1 MPVSELDRI
10 QLIDVP
16 KARTALTFFRVMAV
30 IVGIGLLLLVLE
42 LILHYGF
49 HNEALAWWP
58 QPHGILFILYVA
70 ATANL
75 GFKMRWDIPRMV
87 GVILAGV
94 VPFLSFYVE
103 HRVSGTVKRELDG
116 IEARRLEQ

>member
-1 MPVSELDRI
+1 MSELDRS

-30 IVGIGLLLLVLE
+30 IVGIGLLLLVVE
-42 LILHYGF
+42 LVLHWGF
-49 HNEALAWWP
+49 KNEALAWWP
-58 QPHGILFILYVA
+58 QPHGILFIIYVA

-75 GFKMRWDIPRMV
+75 GFKMRWDIPKMV

-116 IEARRLEQ
+116 IEARKLEQ

>member
-1 MPVSELDRI
+1 MSELDRS

-30 IVGIGLLLLVLE
+30 IVGIGLLILVAE
-42 LILHYGF
+42 VILHRGF
-49 HNEALAWWP
+49 QNNSLDWWP
-58 QPHGILFILYVA
+58 QPHGILFIIYVA

-75 GFKMRWDIPRMV
+75 GFKMRWDIPKMV

-116 IEARRLEQ
+116 IEARKLAQ